1 MNIHLSLHF
10 SPNAYIDLPKRGGI
24 MYDECIANIDELVK
38 LLNLRLGV
46 HTEEIDQASRQAA
59 YHEAF
64 SKVADKR
71 ALAKS
76 WEQNS
81 LGVSNECLKWRDA
94 LVACG
99 WNAGMAQPSPRL
111 QVLAEAEKHFNAPC
125 TNDHLIALLP
135 ILKEKNPL
143 PADSTIHLAASSLEA
158 LPPVVVELL
167 DILKKKG
174 TKLVFEEQKAIAP
187 ADSNLAKVQ
196 RLVLE
201 AEANSINADDDSLE
215 IWKFPT
221 ALDAFRY
228 ISSCQDNATLY
239 ICNDTKALDNVQR
252 MMGQATSGSRM
263 TNSHPQ
269 IAQLFKLGITLFE
282 HPFNIRNLVSWL
294 MMPNHPIP
302 YELRHALAKAVV
314 SNGGIHNEDFEN
326 AISNYKDKIAE
337 EQGKRQDKKIDDII
351 RTFIPISK
359 EDTVDK
365 NTFCN
370 FLINLRD
377 WCNKMTKLDEFSDI
391 KLAQFAKVSGL
402 CNALLSIVRTIAE
415 DDIPYRE
422 IESMASSLYEAT
434 DFALYDAQVGSR
446 WVTNAYDIV
455 DSADTIV
462 WADCYNY
469 SPTKVPT
476 EFLNATER
484 EALQESGCRFWDD
497 NLFNITAMHDAMR
510 PVLMAKEKLVLVT
523 AEQSKSEA
531 TAKHPL
537 VIRLEET
544 YGKALN
550 AIIKHPANSAAESQ
564 EITPV
569 KTNHNDTQITFS
581 HPELV
586 QMPDHESYS
595 ALENLIQYPLDYFMD
610 KVLRFHDRA
619 SYQLDEIETVKGNV
633 AHRVIELLFKDK
645 PVVEKS
651 QLDECYDTLFHQ
663 AIQEGGALLL
673 LKENLIEL
681 KIYRQQLKENLD
693 TLLNIISEN
702 SLEVVGTEHEVKLN
716 IGLLSNLETDPPIR
730 GFVDMLLKTKSGNM
744 LVFDFKWTRSKSRH
758 KRLLE
763 ENASI
768 QLALYDHLI
777 SAETGK
783 KVVATAYYTMP
794 AHKLYTTSINLK
806 DMRNVE
812 HIQPLSDDNIIE
824 KLINSY
830 RYRRGELLSG
840 TISTEE
846 GFLVSDALAYEANT
860 AKKNLVPLK
869 KKTNKNKEEVVPF
882 NLYSNFNCFKGK
894 LQ

>member
-1 MNIHLSLHF
+1 MKIHFSLHF

-38 LLNLRLGV
+38 LLYLHLGI
-46 HTEEIDQASRQAA
+46 HTEQIDQASRQAA

-64 SKVADKR
+64 SKVADKKS
-71 ALAKS
+71 LAMS
-76 WEQNS
+76 WECNS

-99 WNAGMAQPSPRL
+99 WNANMVQPSPRL
-111 QVLAEAEKHFNAPC
+111 QVLAEAEKLFQAPC
-125 TNDHLIALLP
+125 SADYLIALLP
-135 ILKEKNPL
+135 ILKDTNPL
-143 PADSTIHLAASSLEA
+143 PAESTICIATSSLDA
-158 LPPVVVELL
+158 LPPVVAELL
-167 DILKKKG
+167 DSLQKKG
-174 TKLVFEEQKAIAP
+174 TKLVFEGQKAIAP
-187 ADSNLAKVQ
+187 TGSNLAKVQ
-196 RLVLE
+196 RLILA
-201 AEANSINADDDSLE
+201 AEANNLSADDDSLE

-221 ALDAFRY
+221 ALDAYRY
-228 ISSCQDNATLY
+228 ISSCQDKATLY
-239 ICNDTKALDNVQR
+239 ICNDTKTLDNVQR
-252 MMGQATSGSRM
+252 MMGQATSGSKM
-263 TNSHPQ
+263 ANSHPQ
-269 IAQLFKLGITLFE
+269 IAQLFKLGVTLFE

-302 YELRHALAKAVV
+302 YELRHALAKVVV

-337 EQGKRQDKKIDDII
+337 EKGKRQDEKVDDII
-351 RTFIPISK
+351 RTFIPISE
-359 EDTVDK
+359 EDSVNK

-377 WCNKMTKLDEFSDI
+377 WCNKMTKLDDFSDI
-391 KLAQFAKVSGL
+391 KLAQLAKVSGL
-402 CNALLSIVRTIAE
+402 CNALFSIVMTIEE
-415 DDIPYRE
+415 DNIPYRQ

-446 WVTNAYDIV
+446 WVTNAHDIV
-455 DSADTIV
+455 DPADSILWT
-462 WADCYNY
+462 DCYNY
-469 SPTKVPT
+469 TPVSVST

-484 EALQESGCRFWDD
+484 KALQESGCKLWND
-497 NLFNITAMHDAMR
+497 NLFNLTSMHDAMR
-510 PVLMAKEKLVLVT
+510 PVLMAKQKLVLVT
-523 AEQSKSEA
+523 AEQSKSET

-537 VIRLEET
+537 IIRLEET
-544 YGKALN
+544 YGNALD
-550 AIIKHPANSAAESQ
+550 AIIKHPDNKDAESQ
-564 EITPV
+564 EIIPV
-569 KTNHNDTQITFS
+569 NTSYNDMQLDFS
-581 HPELV
+581 KPELV

-595 ALENLIQYPLDYFMD
+595 ALENLIQYPLDYFME
-610 KVLRFHDRA
+610 KILRFHDRA

-633 AHRVIELLFKDK
+633 AHHVIELLFMGKSS
-645 PVVEKS
+645 VEKS
-651 QLDECYDTLFHQ
+651 QLDECYDTLFNQ

-716 IGLLSNLETDPPIR
+716 IGLLSDTETDPPIR
-730 GFVDMLLKTKSGNM
+730 GFVDMLLKTKNGDM
-744 LVFDFKWTRSKSRH
+744 VVFDFKWTRSKSRH
-758 KRLLE
+758 KLLLE

-768 QLALYDHLI
+768 QLALYNRLI
-777 SAETGK
+777 SIEMGK
-783 KVVATAYYTMP
+783 DVVATAYYTMP
-794 AHKLYTTSINLK
+794 AHKLYTTSSSLK

-812 HIQPLSDDNIIE
+812 HIQPLNNDNLIE

-830 RYRRGELLSG
+830 RYRREELLSG

-846 GFLVSDALAYEANT
+846 GFPVSDALAYEANT
-860 AKKNLVPLK
+860 EEKNLIPLK
-869 KKTNKNKEEVVPF
+869 VYEEIVPF
-882 NLYSNFNCFKGK
+882 NQYSNFNCFKGT

>member
-1 MNIHLSLHF
+1 MKIHFSLNF
-10 SPNAYIDLPKRGGI
+10 SPNAYIDLPKRGSI
-24 MYDECIANIDELVK
+24 MYDECIANTDELVK
-38 LLNLRLGV
+38 LLYLHLGT
-46 HTEEIDQASRQAA
+46 HIEQTDQASRQAA

-64 SKVADKR
+64 SKVADKKT
-71 ALAKS
+71 LAMS
-76 WEQNS
+76 WNCNS

-99 WNAGMAQPSPRL
+99 WNADMAQPSPRL
-111 QVLAEAEKHFNAPC
+111 QVLAEAEKNFNVPC
-125 TNDHLIALLP
+125 SADHLIALLP
-135 ILKEKNPL
+135 ILKGKNPL
-143 PADSTIHLAASSLEA
+143 PADSTIYLAASSLEA
-158 LPPVVVELL
+158 LPPVVAELL
-167 DILKKKG
+167 DSLEKKG

-196 RLVLE
+196 RLILE
-201 AEANSINADDDSLE
+201 AEANSLNAADDSLE

-221 ALDAFRY
+221 ALDAYRY
-228 ISSCQDNATLY
+228 IASCQDKATLY
-239 ICNDTKALDNVQR
+239 ICNDTKTLDNVQR
-252 MMGQATSGSRM
+252 MMGQATSGSKM

-269 IAQLFKLGITLFE
+269 IAQLFKLGVTLFE

-337 EQGKRQDKKIDDII
+337 ENGKRQDKMVDDII
-351 RTFIPISK
+351 STFIPTPDQES
-359 EDTVDK
+359 VDK
-365 NTFCN
+365 DTFCN

-391 KLAQFAKVSGL
+391 KLAQLAKVSGL

-415 DDIPYRE
+415 DNIPYRQ

-446 WVTNAYDIV
+446 WVTNAHDIV
-455 DSADTIV
+455 DSADTIL
-462 WADCYNY
+462 WTDCYNY
-469 SPTKVPT
+469 SPTKVST

-484 EALQESGCRFWDD
+484 KALQESGCKLWDD
-497 NLFNITAMHDAMR
+497 NLFNLTAMHDAMR
-510 PVLMAKEKLVLVT
+510 PVLMATDKLVLVT
-523 AEQSKSEA
+523 ADQSKSET

-537 VIRLEET
+537 IIRLEET

-550 AIIKHPANSAAESQ
+550 DIIRCPDNQEAESQ

-569 KTNHNDTQITFS
+569 STSYNGMQFAFSNHD
-581 HPELV
+581 LV

-595 ALENLIQYPLDYFMD
+595 ALENLIQHPLDYFME
-610 KVLRFHDRA
+610 KVLRFYDRA

-633 AHRVIELLFKDK
+633 AHRVIELLFTGKSS
-645 PVVEKS
+645 VEKS
-651 QLDECYDTLFHQ
+651 QLDECYDTLFDQ

-673 LKENLIEL
+673 LKENLIDL
-681 KIYRQQLKENLD
+681 KIYRQQLKDSLD
-693 TLLNIISEN
+693 TLLYIISEN
-702 SLEVVGTEHEVKLN
+702 DLEVVGTEREVMRN
-716 IGLLSNLETDPPIR
+716 IGLLDDQEIPIR
-730 GFVDMLLKTKSGNM
+730 GFIDMLLKTKEDKM
-744 LVFDFKWTRSKSRH
+744 VVFDFKWTRSKSWH
-758 KRLLE
+758 KHLLE

-768 QLALYDHLI
+768 QLSLYDRII

-794 AHKLYTTSINLK
+794 AHKLYTTSTYLK
-806 DMRNVE
+806 DMPNVE
-812 HIQPLSDDNIIE
+812 HIQPLNNDDLIE

-830 RYRRGELLSG
+830 RYRRDELLSG

-846 GFLVSDALAYEANT
+846 GYEPTDALAYIANT
-860 AKKNLVPLK
+860 EEKNLIPLK
-869 KKTNKNKEEVVPF
+869 VFDGIVPF
-882 NLYSNFNCFKGK
+882 NQYSNFNCFKGT

>member
-24 MYDECIANIDELVK
+24 MYDECITNIDELVK
-38 LLNLRLGV
+38 LLYLHLGIHV
-46 HTEEIDQASRQAA
+46 EQTDQASRQAA

-64 SKVADKR
+64 SKVADKK

-125 TNDHLIALLP
+125 SADYLIALLP

-143 PADSTIHLAASSLEA
+143 PADSSIYLAASSLEA
-158 LPPVVVELL
+158 LPPVVAELL
-167 DILKKKG
+167 DSLQKKD
-174 TKLVFEEQKAIAP
+174 TKIVFEGQKAIAP
-187 ADSNLAKVQ
+187 AGSNLAKVQ
-196 RLVLE
+196 RLILA
-201 AEANSINADDDSLE
+201 AEANNLSADDDSLE

-221 ALDAFRY
+221 ALDAYRY
-228 ISSCQDNATLY
+228 ISSCQDKATLY
-239 ICNDTKALDNVQR
+239 ICNDTKTLDNVQR

-269 IAQLFKLGITLFE
+269 IAQLFKLGVTLFE

-326 AISNYKDKIAE
+326 AINNYKDKIAAE
-337 EQGKRQDKKIDDII
+337 KGKRQDKKVDDII
-351 RTFIPISK
+351 HTFVPTPKHDS
-359 EDTVDK
+359 VDK
-365 NTFCN
+365 DAFCN

-377 WCNKMTKLDEFSDI
+377 WCNKTTMMDEFSDI
-391 KLAQFAKVSGL
+391 KLAQLAKVSGL
-402 CNALLSIVRTIAE
+402 CNALLSIVKPMA

-446 WVTNAYDIV
+446 WVTNVHDIV
-455 DSADTIV
+455 DPADSILWT
-462 WADCYNY
+462 DCYNY
-469 SPTKVPT
+469 TPVSVAT

-484 EALQESGCRFWDD
+484 KALQESGCRLWDD
-497 NLFNITAMHDAMR
+497 NLFNLTAMHDAMR
-510 PVLMAKEKLVLVT
+510 PVLMASEKLVLVT
-523 AEQSKSEA
+523 SEQSKSET

-537 VIRLEET
+537 IIRLEET

-550 AIIKHPANSAAESQ
+550 AIIKYPDNQGAETQ
-564 EITPV
+564 EIIPV
-569 KTNHNDTQITFS
+569 NTNYNDIQLDFS
-581 HPELV
+581 NPELV

-595 ALENLIQYPLDYFMD
+595 ALENLIQYPLDYFME
-610 KVLRFHDRA
+610 KILRFYDRA

-633 AHRVIELLFKDK
+633 AHRVIELLFTGKSS
-645 PVVEKS
+645 VEKL
-651 QLDECYDTLFHQ
+651 QLDECYDALFDQ

-673 LKENLIEL
+673 LKENLIDL

-693 TLLNIISEN
+693 TLLHIISEN
-702 SLEVVGTEHEVKLN
+702 DLEVVGTEREVKQN
-716 IGLLSNLETDPPIR
+716 IGLLDDQEVPIR
-730 GFVDMLLKTKSGNM
+730 GFIDMLLKTKSGNM
-744 LVFDFKWTRSKSRH
+744 VVFDFKWTSSKNRH

-768 QLALYDHLI
+768 QLALYDRLI

-794 AHKLYTTSINLK
+794 AHKLYTTSTYLK

-812 HIQPLSDDNIIE
+812 HVQPLSDDNIIE

-830 RYRRGELLSG
+830 RYRRNELLSG

-846 GFLVSDALAYEANT
+846 GSHVSDALAYEANT
-860 AKKNLVPLK
+860 AKENLVPLK
-869 KKTNKNKEEVVPF
+869 KMTNKNKEEVIPF